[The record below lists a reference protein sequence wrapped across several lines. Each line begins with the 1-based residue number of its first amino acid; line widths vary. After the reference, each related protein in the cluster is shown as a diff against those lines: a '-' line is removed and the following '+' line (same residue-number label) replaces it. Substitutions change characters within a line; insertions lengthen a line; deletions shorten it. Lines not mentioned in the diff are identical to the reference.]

1 VHETSFPQNISDVA
15 FQKSRKCERKRKT
28 YDNFQDKKLYLCARF
43 GRPDMS
49 SIPSIEKRH
58 SAPILLISIGIV
70 TVGLLLFVMNLCFGS
85 VSIPMKEIWAA
96 VFGGESST
104 YRAIVLDYRL
114 PQAITALLA
123 GIGLSVSGL
132 LMQTL
137 FCNPLADP
145 SLLGIS
151 SGSSLGVALVIL
163 LGTAT
168 GLSVNT
174 LALWSTF
181 GVTLAAFLGAFAVL
195 LLILALSSRLR
206 SMVSLV
212 LVGIMIAYIAGSV
225 TDILKFFSQKEG
237 LHSFVIWGMGSFSN
251 VSKAQ
256 LPFFAI
262 AVIAG
267 AVGSFLLFKTLNL
280 LLLGE
285 RYAENLGVNIKR
297 SSMLIILASGF
308 LTALITAF
316 CGPIAFL
323 GLAVPH
329 IARFLFKSSDHKLL
343 IPATAFIG
351 MDLALFC
358 NLIARLPSFE
368 GNLPINSVTA
378 LIGAPIVLW
387 VIFHRQRFSQAQ

>member
-1 VHETSFPQNISDVA
+1 MTQNPAIERRET
-15 FQKSRKCERKRKT
+15 
-28 YDNFQDKKLYLCARF
+28 
-43 GRPDMS
+43 
-49 SIPSIEKRH
+49 
-58 SAPILLISIGIV
+58 APILLISIGIV
-70 TVGLLLFVMNLCFGS
+70 VIGVLLFLMNLRYGS
-85 VSIPMKEIWAA
+85 VSIPMRDFFAA
-96 VFGGESST
+96 LRGDEGAN
-104 YRAIVLDYRL
+104 YRTIILDYRL

-137 FCNPLADP
+137 FRNPLADP

-151 SGSSLGVALVIL
+151 SGASLGVAMVVL

-168 GLSVNT
+168 GLSFST
-174 LALWSTF
+174 LSLWSTF
-181 GVTLAAFLGAFAVL
+181 GVTVAAFVGAFAVL

-237 LHSFVIWGMGSFSN
+237 IRSFVIWGMGSFSN
-251 VSKAQ
+251 VSKTQ

-262 AVIAG
+262 AVVAG
-267 AVGSFLLFKTLNL
+267 TIGSFLLFKTLNL

-285 RYAENLGVNIKR
+285 RYAENLGVNIRR
-297 SSMLIILASGF
+297 SSMLIILASCF

-343 IPATAFIG
+343 IPATAFLG

-387 VIFHRQRFSQAQ
+387 VIFHRQKVLR

>member
-1 VHETSFPQNISDVA
+1 MTPTNPDI
-15 FQKSRKCERKRKT
+15 ER
-28 YDNFQDKKLYLCARF
+28 
-43 GRPDMS
+43 
-49 SIPSIEKRH
+49 RH
-58 SAPILLISIGIV
+58 TAPILLISIGIIA
-70 TVGLLLFVMNLCFGS
+70 VGLLLFVMNLCFGS

-96 VFGGESST
+96 VFGGEGST

-137 FCNPLADP
+137 FRNPLADP

-151 SGSSLGVALVIL
+151 SGSSLGVALVVL
-163 LGTAT
+163 LGSAT
-168 GLSVNT
+168 GLSVST
-174 LALWSTF
+174 LSLWSTF
-181 GVTLAAFLGAFAVL
+181 GVTVAAFVGAFAVL

-267 AVGSFLLFKTLNL
+267 AVASFLLFKTLNL

-285 RYAENLGVNIKR
+285 RYAENLGVNIRR

-343 IPATAFIG
+343 IPATAFLG

-387 VIFHRQRFSQAQ
+387 VIFHRQRFSQTQ

>member
-1 VHETSFPQNISDVA
+1 MTNPNI
-15 FQKSRKCERKRKT
+15 ERQT
-28 YDNFQDKKLYLCARF
+28 
-43 GRPDMS
+43 
-49 SIPSIEKRH
+49 
-58 SAPILLISIGIV
+58 APILLISIGIFA
-70 TVGLLLFVMNLCFGS
+70 VGLLLFVMNLCFGS
-85 VSIPMKEIWAA
+85 VSIPMNEIWAA
-96 VFGGESST
+96 VFGGDTST
-104 YRAIVLDYRL
+104 YRTIILDYRL

-137 FCNPLADP
+137 FRNPLADP

-151 SGSSLGVALVIL
+151 SGSSLGVALVVL

-168 GLSVNT
+168 GLSVST

-181 GVTLAAFLGAFAVL
+181 GVTVAAFLGAFAVL

-212 LVGIMIAYIAGSV
+212 LVGIMIAYIASSV

-237 LHSFVIWGMGSFSN
+237 LHSFVIWGLGSFSN

-256 LPFFAI
+256 LPFFA
-262 AVIAG
+262 ATVIIGVVA
-267 AVGSFLLFKTLNL
+267 SFLLFKTLNL

-297 SSMLIILASGF
+297 SSMLIILVSGF
-308 LTALITAF
+308 MTAIITAF

-329 IARFLFKSSDHKLL
+329 IARFLFRSSDHRLL
-343 IPATAFIG
+343 IPATAFLG

-387 VIFHRQRFSQAQ
+387 VIFHRQRFSQN

>member
-1 VHETSFPQNISDVA
+1 MVPASPDI
-15 FQKSRKCERKRKT
+15 ER
-28 YDNFQDKKLYLCARF
+28 
-43 GRPDMS
+43 
-49 SIPSIEKRH
+49 RH
-58 SAPILLISIGIV
+58 KAPILLISIGIV
-70 TVGLLLFVMNLCFGS
+70 VVGLLLFVMNLCFGS

-96 VFGGESST
+96 VFGGDDAT

-137 FCNPLADP
+137 FRNPLADP

-151 SGSSLGVALVIL
+151 SGSSLGVALVVL

-168 GLSVNT
+168 GLSVST
-174 LALWSTF
+174 LSLWSTF
-181 GVTLAAFLGAFAVL
+181 GVTVAAFVGAFAVL

-212 LVGIMIAYIAGSV
+212 LVGIMIAYIAGSI

-262 AVIAG
+262 AVMAG
-267 AVGSFLLFKTLNL
+267 TVGSFLLFKTLNL

-285 RYAENLGVNIKR
+285 RYAENLGVNIRR

-387 VIFHRQRFSQAQ
+387 VIFHRQRFSQTQ

>member
-1 VHETSFPQNISDVA
+1 MTPTNP
-15 FQKSRKCERKRKT
+15 K
-28 YDNFQDKKLYLCARF
+28 
-43 GRPDMS
+43 
-49 SIPSIEKRH
+49 IEIRH
-58 SAPILLISIGIV
+58 TAPILLISIGIV
-70 TVGLLLFVMNLCFGS
+70 AVGLLLFVMNLCFGS
-85 VSIPMKEIWAA
+85 VSISMKEIWAT
-96 VFGGESST
+96 VFSGESST
-104 YRAIVLDYRL
+104 FRAIVLDYRL

-137 FCNPLADP
+137 FRNPLADP

-174 LALWSTF
+174 LSLWSTF
-181 GVTLAAFLGAFAVL
+181 GVTVAAFLGAFAVL

-251 VSKAQ
+251 VSKTQ
-256 LPFFAI
+256 LPFFAV
-262 AVIAG
+262 AVVIG
-267 AVGSFLLFKTLNL
+267 AVASFLLFKTLNL

-285 RYAENLGVNIKR
+285 RYAENLGVNIRR

-387 VIFHRQRFSQAQ
+387 VIFHRQRYSQSQ

>member
-1 VHETSFPQNISDVA
+1 MTTEHITR
-15 FQKSRKCERKRKT
+15 QK
-28 YDNFQDKKLYLCARF
+28 
-43 GRPDMS
+43 
-49 SIPSIEKRH
+49 
-58 SAPILLISIGIV
+58 APIMLISTVILAIGV
-70 TVGLLLFVMNLCFGS
+70 VLFVLNLMLGS
-85 VSIPMKEIWAA
+85 VSIPFDEFTKA
-96 VFGGESST
+96 VFKGEEST
-104 YRAIVLDYRL
+104 FRTIILDYRL
-114 PQAITALLA
+114 PQSITALLA

-137 FCNPLADP
+137 FRNPLADP

-151 SGSSLGVALVIL
+151 SGSSLGVALVVL
-163 LGTAT
+163 MGTAT
-168 GLSVNT
+168 GLSVST
-174 LALWSTF
+174 LALWFTF

-195 LLILALSSRLR
+195 LLILALSSKLR
-206 SMVSLV
+206 SMVSRV
-212 LVGIMIAYIAGSV
+212 LVGIMIAYIASSV

-237 LHSFVIWGMGSFSN
+237 LHSFVIWGLGSFSN

-256 LPFFAI
+256 LPFFA
-262 AVIAG
+262 ATVIMGVVG
-267 AVGSFLLFKTLNL
+267 AFLLFKTLNL

-285 RYAENLGVNIKR
+285 RYAENLGVNIRR
-297 SSMLIILASGF
+297 SSMLIILVSGF

-329 IARFLFKSSDHKLL
+329 IARFLFRSSDHKLL
-343 IPATAFIG
+343 IPATAFLG

-387 VIFHRQRFSQAQ
+387 VIFHRQRFSQGQ

>member
-1 VHETSFPQNISDVA
+1 MASD
-15 FQKSRKCERKRKT
+15 SDNTLCRKT
-28 YDNFQDKKLYLCARF
+28 
-43 GRPDMS
+43 P
-49 SIPSIEKRH
+49 
-58 SAPILLISIGIV
+58 PIALISITIVVFGIV
-70 TVGLLLFVMNLCFGS
+70 LFVLNLRYGS
-85 VSIPMKEIWAA
+85 VSIPWNEFWDALFRDNTA
-96 VFGGESST
+96 T

-137 FCNPLADP
+137 FRNPLADP

-151 SGSSLGVALVIL
+151 SGASLGVAFVVL

-168 GLSVNT
+168 GLSVST
-174 LALWSTF
+174 LSLWSTF
-181 GVTLAAFLGAFAVL
+181 GVTIAAFLGAFAVL

-262 AVIAG
+262 AVVAG
-267 AVGSFLLFKTLNL
+267 TIGSFLLFKTLTSCCW
-280 LLLGE
+280 
-285 RYAENLGVNIKR
+285 V
-297 SSMLIILASGF
+297 
-308 LTALITAF
+308 
-316 CGPIAFL
+316 
-323 GLAVPH
+323 
-329 IARFLFKSSDHKLL
+329 
-343 IPATAFIG
+343 
-351 MDLALFC
+351 
-358 NLIARLPSFE
+358 
-368 GNLPINSVTA
+368 SVMPRTSA
-378 LIGAPIVLW
+378 
-387 VIFHRQRFSQAQ
+387 

>member
-1 VHETSFPQNISDVA
+1 MTPTSPNIEL
-15 FQKSRKCERKRKT
+15 RRT
-28 YDNFQDKKLYLCARF
+28 
-43 GRPDMS
+43 
-49 SIPSIEKRH
+49 
-58 SAPILLISIGIV
+58 APILLISIGIV
-70 TVGLLLFVMNLCFGS
+70 AVGLLLFVMNLCFGS

-96 VFGGESST
+96 VIDGEGST

-137 FCNPLADP
+137 FRNPLADP

-151 SGSSLGVALVIL
+151 SGSSLGVALVVL

-168 GLSVNT
+168 GLSVST
-174 LALWSTF
+174 LSLWSTF
-181 GVTLAAFLGAFAVL
+181 GVTVAAFVGAFAVL

-206 SMVSLV
+206 SIVSLV
-212 LVGIMIAYIAGSV
+212 LVGIMIAYIAGSI

-267 AVGSFLLFKTLNL
+267 TVASFLQFKTLNL

-387 VIFHRQRFSQAQ
+387 VIFHRQHYSQTQ

>member
-1 VHETSFPQNISDVA
+1 MWKKTTIQHE
-15 FQKSRKCERKRKT
+15 KGKRPIFATVFK
-28 YDNFQDKKLYLCARF
+28 
-43 GRPDMS
+43 MS
-49 SIPSIEKRH
+49 SMTPANTDITPRSK
-58 SAPILLISIGIV
+58 APILLISIGIV
-70 TVGLLLFVMNLCFGS
+70 AVGLLLFVMNLCFGS

-96 VFGGESST
+96 VFGGDDAT

-123 GIGLSVSGL
+123 GIGLSVAGL

-137 FCNPLADP
+137 FRNPLADP

-151 SGSSLGVALVIL
+151 SGASLGVALVVLVAGSFGGIAVS
-163 LGTAT
+163 T
-168 GLSVNT
+168 LS
-174 LALWSTF
+174 LWSTF
-181 GVTLAAFLGAFAVL
+181 GVTVAAFVGAFLVL

-262 AVIAG
+262 AVAAG
-267 AVGSFLLFKTLNL
+267 TIGSFLLFKTLNL

-387 VIFHRQRFSQAQ
+387 VIFHRQKVLK

>member
-1 VHETSFPQNISDVA
+1 MTPTNPE
-15 FQKSRKCERKRKT
+15 
-28 YDNFQDKKLYLCARF
+28 
-43 GRPDMS
+43 
-49 SIPSIEKRH
+49 IEHRQT
-58 SAPILLISIGIV
+58 APILLISIGIV
-70 TVGLLLFVMNLCFGS
+70 AVGLLLFVMNLCFGS
-85 VSIPMKEIWAA
+85 VPIPMKEIWTA
-96 VFGGESST
+96 VFGGAGST

-137 FCNPLADP
+137 FRNPLADP

-174 LALWSTF
+174 LSLWSTF
-181 GVTLAAFLGAFAVL
+181 GVTVAAFVGAFAVL
-195 LLILALSSRLR
+195 VLILALSSRLR

-262 AVIAG
+262 AVVGG
-267 AVGSFLLFKTLNL
+267 AVASFLLFKTLNL

-285 RYAENLGVNIKR
+285 RYAENLGVNIRR

-387 VIFHRQRFSQAQ
+387 VIFHWQKVLR

>member
-1 VHETSFPQNISDVA
+1 MTSANPDI
-15 FQKSRKCERKRKT
+15 ER
-28 YDNFQDKKLYLCARF
+28 
-43 GRPDMS
+43 
-49 SIPSIEKRH
+49 RH
-58 SAPILLISIGIV
+58 KAPILLISIGIIAI
-70 TVGLLLFVMNLCFGS
+70 GLLLFVMNLCFGS
-85 VSIPMKEIWAA
+85 VSIPMKEIWVA

-137 FCNPLADP
+137 FRNPLADP

-151 SGSSLGVALVIL
+151 SGSSLGVALVVL

-168 GLSVNT
+168 GFSVSTLS
-174 LALWSTF
+174 LWSTF
-181 GVTLAAFLGAFAVL
+181 GVTVAAFVGAFAVL

-262 AVIAG
+262 AVMAG
-267 AVGSFLLFKTLNL
+267 TIGSFLLFKTLNL

-387 VIFHRQRFSQAQ
+387 VIFHRQKVLR

>member
-1 VHETSFPQNISDVA
+1 MENQQVIYRSKPPIALISFAIV
-15 FQKSRKCERKRKT
+15 
-28 YDNFQDKKLYLCARF
+28 
-43 GRPDMS
+43 
-49 SIPSIEKRH
+49 
-58 SAPILLISIGIV
+58 SIGIV
-70 TVGLLLFVMNLCFGS
+70 LFALNLMIGS
-85 VSIPMKEIWAA
+85 VAIPFEEFKKAIFTSDE
-96 VFGGESST
+96 ST
-104 YRAIVLDYRL
+104 YSAIIFDYRL
-114 PQAITALLA
+114 PQAVTALLA

-137 FCNPLADP
+137 FRNPLADP

-151 SGSSLGVALVIL
+151 SGSSLGVALVVL

-168 GLSVNT
+168 GLSFST
-174 LALWSTF
+174 LTLWSTF
-181 GVTLAAFLGAFAVL
+181 GITLAAFLGAFAVL
-195 LLILALSSRLR
+195 LLILALSTRLR

-237 LHSFVIWGMGSFSN
+237 LHSFIIWGLGSFSN
-251 VSKAQ
+251 VGKVQ

-262 AVIAG
+262 AVVIGTVG
-267 AVGSFLLFKTLNL
+267 AFLLFKTLNL

-297 SSMLIILASGF
+297 SSMLIILVSGF

-329 IARFLFKSSDHKLL
+329 IARFLFRSSDHKLL

-378 LIGAPIVLW
+378 LVGAPIVLW
-387 VIFHRQRFSQAQ
+387 VIFHRQRVLK

>member
-1 VHETSFPQNISDVA
+1 MTDETQHIT
-15 FQKSRKCERKRKT
+15 C
-28 YDNFQDKKLYLCARF
+28 Y
-43 GRPDMS
+43 RP
-49 SIPSIEKRH
+49 
-58 SAPILLISIGIV
+58 PIFLITLGILV
-70 TVGLLLFVMNLCFGS
+70 LGVFLFALNLRYGS
-85 VSIPMKEIWAA
+85 VQIPWHEFW
-96 VFGGESST
+96 VTLFGGDAST
-104 YRAIVLDYRL
+104 YRTIIVEYRL

-137 FCNPLADP
+137 FRNPLADP

-151 SGSSLGVALVIL
+151 SGSSLGVALVVL
-163 LGTAT
+163 LAGSF
-168 GLSVNT
+168 GGISVNA
-174 LALWSTF
+174 LGLWSTF

-195 LLILALSSRLR
+195 LLILALSSRLK

-237 LHSFVIWGMGSFSN
+237 LHSFVIWGLGSFSN
-251 VSKAQ
+251 VSMAQ
-256 LPFFAI
+256 MPFLAI
-262 AVIAG
+262 AVGTATIA
-267 AVGSFLLFKTLNL
+267 SFLLFKTLNL

-285 RYAENLGVNIKR
+285 RYAENLGVNIRR
-297 SSMLIILASGF
+297 SSMLIILVSGF
-308 LTALITAF
+308 LTAIITAF

-329 IARFLFKSSDHKLL
+329 IARFLFRSSDHKLL
-343 IPATAFIG
+343 IPATAFLG

-387 VIFHRQRFSQAQ
+387 VIFHRQRFTQTM

>member
-1 VHETSFPQNISDVA
+1 MSAENQNITLR
-15 FQKSRKCERKRKT
+15 QKS
-28 YDNFQDKKLYLCARF
+28 
-43 GRPDMS
+43 
-49 SIPSIEKRH
+49 
-58 SAPILLISIGIV
+58 PILLISILIFAVGIV
-70 TVGLLLFVMNLCFGS
+70 LFAMNLCFGS

-96 VFGGESST
+96 VFGGEGST
-104 YRAIVLDYRL
+104 YRTIVMDYRL

-137 FCNPLADP
+137 FRNPLADP

-151 SGSSLGVALVIL
+151 SGSSLGVALVVL

-168 GLSVNT
+168 GLSVST
-174 LALWSTF
+174 LTLWSTF
-181 GVTLAAFLGAFAVL
+181 GITVAAFVGAFAVL

-212 LVGIMIAYIAGSV
+212 LVGIMIAYIAGSI

-262 AVIAG
+262 AVVAG
-267 AVGSFLLFKTLNL
+267 AIGSFLLFKTLNL

-387 VIFHRQRFSQAQ
+387 VIFHRQKVMR

>member
-1 VHETSFPQNISDVA
+1 MTPAN
-15 FQKSRKCERKRKT
+15 
-28 YDNFQDKKLYLCARF
+28 
-43 GRPDMS
+43 PD
-49 SIPSIEKRH
+49 IELRRT
-58 SAPILLISIGIV
+58 APILLISIGIV
-70 TVGLLLFVMNLCFGS
+70 AVGLLLFVMNLCFGS

-96 VFGGESST
+96 VFDGEGST

-137 FCNPLADP
+137 FRNPLADP

-151 SGSSLGVALVIL
+151 SGSSLGVALVVL

-168 GLSVNT
+168 GLSVST
-174 LALWSTF
+174 LSLWSTF
-181 GVTLAAFLGAFAVL
+181 GVTVAAFVGAFAVL

-262 AVIAG
+262 AVVAG
-267 AVGSFLLFKTLNL
+267 TIGSFLLFKTLNL

-316 CGPIAFL
+316 CGPFAFL

-387 VIFHRQRFSQAQ
+387 VIFHRQRFSQSQ

>member
-1 VHETSFPQNISDVA
+1 MTSANPDI
-15 FQKSRKCERKRKT
+15 ER
-28 YDNFQDKKLYLCARF
+28 
-43 GRPDMS
+43 
-49 SIPSIEKRH
+49 RH
-58 SAPILLISIGIV
+58 KAPILLISLGIIAI
-70 TVGLLLFVMNLCFGS
+70 GLLLFVMNLCFGS

-96 VFGGESST
+96 VFGGDDAT
-104 YRAIVLDYRL
+104 YRTIVLDYRL
-114 PQAITALLA
+114 PQTITALLA

-137 FCNPLADP
+137 FRNPLADP

-151 SGSSLGVALVIL
+151 SGSSLGVALVVL

-168 GLSVNT
+168 GFSVSTLS
-174 LALWSTF
+174 LWSTF
-181 GVTLAAFLGAFAVL
+181 GVTVAAFVGAFAVL

-262 AVIAG
+262 AVMAG
-267 AVGSFLLFKTLNL
+267 TIGSFLLFKTLNL

-329 IARFLFKSSDHKLL
+329 IARFLFRSSDHKLL
-343 IPATAFIG
+343 IPATAFLG

-358 NLIARLPSFE
+358 NLVARLPSFE

-387 VIFHRQRFSQAQ
+387 VIFHRQKVLR

>member
-1 VHETSFPQNISDVA
+1 MTHSNPSTDSR
-15 FQKSRKCERKRKT
+15 QK
-28 YDNFQDKKLYLCARF
+28 
-43 GRPDMS
+43 
-49 SIPSIEKRH
+49 H
-58 SAPILLISIGIV
+58 VWPITIGIFILGV
-70 TVGLLLFVMNLCFGS
+70 ILFLMNLRYGS
-85 VSIPMKEIWAA
+85 VAIPMRDFREA
-96 VFGGESST
+96 VFHGESST
-104 YRAIVLDYRL
+104 YRAIILDYRL

-123 GIGLSVSGL
+123 GIGLSVSDL

-137 FCNPLADP
+137 FRNPLADP

-174 LALWSTF
+174 LSLWSTF
-181 GVTLAAFLGAFAVL
+181 GVTVAAFVGAFAVL
-195 LLILALSSRLR
+195 LLILALSSRLK

-251 VSKAQ
+251 VSKVQ
-256 LPFFAI
+256 LPFFAF
-262 AVIAG
+262 AVLVGSI
-267 AVGSFLLFKTLNL
+267 GSFLLFKTLNL

-329 IARFLFKSSDHKLL
+329 IARFLFRSSDHKLL
-343 IPATAFIG
+343 IPATAFLG

-387 VIFHRQRFSQAQ
+387 VIFHRQRFSQTQ

>member
-1 VHETSFPQNISDVA
+1 MSTPS
-15 FQKSRKCERKRKT
+15 
-28 YDNFQDKKLYLCARF
+28 
-43 GRPDMS
+43 PD
-49 SIPSIEKRH
+49 IEHRH
-58 SAPILLISIGIV
+58 TTPILLISIGIV
-70 TVGLLLFVMNLCFGS
+70 AVGLLLFVMNLCFGS

-96 VFGGESST
+96 VFGGEEFT

-137 FCNPLADP
+137 FRNPLADP

-151 SGSSLGVALVIL
+151 SGSSLGVALVVL
-163 LGTAT
+163 LGTASGFSVST
-168 GLSVNT
+168 LS
-174 LALWSTF
+174 LWSTF
-181 GVTLAAFLGAFAVL
+181 GVTVAAFVGAFAVL

-262 AVIAG
+262 AVLIG
-267 AVGSFLLFKTLNL
+267 SIGSFLLFKTLNL

-387 VIFHRQRFSQAQ
+387 VIFHRQKVLK

>member
-1 VHETSFPQNISDVA
+1 MKPASTDI
-15 FQKSRKCERKRKT
+15 ER
-28 YDNFQDKKLYLCARF
+28 
-43 GRPDMS
+43 
-49 SIPSIEKRH
+49 RH
-58 SAPILLISIGIV
+58 TAPILLISIGIV
-70 TVGLLLFVMNLCFGS
+70 AVGLLLFVMNLCFGS

-96 VFGGESST
+96 VFDGESST
-104 YRAIVLDYRL
+104 YRAIVMDYRL
-114 PQAITALLA
+114 PQAVTALLA

-137 FCNPLADP
+137 FRNPLADP

-174 LALWSTF
+174 LSLWSTF
-181 GVTLAAFLGAFAVL
+181 GVTVAAFLGAFGVL

-262 AVIAG
+262 AVVAGTIA
-267 AVGSFLLFKTLNL
+267 SFLLFKTLNL

-285 RYAENLGVNIKR
+285 RYAENLGVNIRR

-343 IPATAFIG
+343 IPATAFLG

-387 VIFHRQRFSQAQ
+387 VIFHRQKVLK

>member
-1 VHETSFPQNISDVA
+1 MTPTSPNIVPRS
-15 FQKSRKCERKRKT
+15 K
-28 YDNFQDKKLYLCARF
+28 
-43 GRPDMS
+43 
-49 SIPSIEKRH
+49 
-58 SAPILLISIGIV
+58 APIALISIAIV
-70 TVGLLLFVMNLCFGS
+70 AVGALLFVLNLRFGS
-85 VSIPMKEIWAA
+85 VPIPWSEFWDALK
-96 VFGGESST
+96 GGDTST
-104 YRAIVLDYRL
+104 YRAIILDYRL

-137 FCNPLADP
+137 FRNPLADP

-151 SGSSLGVALVIL
+151 SGASLGVALVVLVAGSFGGIAVS
-163 LGTAT
+163 TM
-168 GLSVNT
+168 S
-174 LALWSTF
+174 LWSTF
-181 GVTLAAFLGAFAVL
+181 GVALAAFAGAFLVL

-256 LPFFAI
+256 LPFFAV
-262 AVIAG
+262 AVAVG
-267 AVGSFLLFKTLNL
+267 AVASFLLFKTLNL

-285 RYAENLGVNIKR
+285 RYAENLGVNIRR
-297 SSMLIILASGF
+297 SSMLIILVSGF

-343 IPATAFIG
+343 IPATAFLG

-387 VIFHRQRFSQAQ
+387 VIFHRQRYSQTQ

>member
-1 VHETSFPQNISDVA
+1 MTHSNPSTDSR
-15 FQKSRKCERKRKT
+15 QK
-28 YDNFQDKKLYLCARF
+28 
-43 GRPDMS
+43 
-49 SIPSIEKRH
+49 H
-58 SAPILLISIGIV
+58 VWPITIGIFILGV
-70 TVGLLLFVMNLCFGS
+70 ILFLMNLRYGS
-85 VSIPMKEIWAA
+85 VAIPMRDFREA
-96 VFGGESST
+96 VFHGESST
-104 YRAIVLDYRL
+104 YRAIILDYRL

-137 FCNPLADP
+137 FRNPLADP

-174 LALWSTF
+174 LSLWSTF
-181 GVTLAAFLGAFAVL
+181 GVTVAAFVGAFAVL
-195 LLILALSSRLR
+195 LLILALSSRLK

-251 VSKAQ
+251 VSKVQ
-256 LPFFAI
+256 LPFFAF
-262 AVIAG
+262 AVLVGSI
-267 AVGSFLLFKTLNL
+267 GSFLLFKTLNL

-329 IARFLFKSSDHKLL
+329 IARFLFRSSDHKLL
-343 IPATAFIG
+343 IPATAFLG

-387 VIFHRQRFSQAQ
+387 VIFHRQRFSQTQ

>member
-1 VHETSFPQNISDVA
+1 MGVPYEIRRMENQQVIYRSKPPIALISFAIV
-15 FQKSRKCERKRKT
+15 
-28 YDNFQDKKLYLCARF
+28 
-43 GRPDMS
+43 
-49 SIPSIEKRH
+49 
-58 SAPILLISIGIV
+58 SIGIV
-70 TVGLLLFVMNLCFGS
+70 LFALNLMIGS
-85 VSIPMKEIWAA
+85 VSIPFEEFKKAIFTSDE
-96 VFGGESST
+96 ST
-104 YRAIVLDYRL
+104 YSAIILDYRL
-114 PQAITALLA
+114 PQAVTALLA

-137 FCNPLADP
+137 FRNPLADP

-151 SGSSLGVALVIL
+151 SGSSLGVALVVL

-168 GLSVNT
+168 GLSFST
-174 LALWSTF
+174 PTLWSTF
-181 GVTLAAFLGAFAVL
+181 GITLAAFLGAFAVL
-195 LLILALSSRLR
+195 LLILALSARLR

-237 LHSFVIWGMGSFSN
+237 LHSFIIWGLGSFSN
-251 VSKAQ
+251 VGKEQ

-262 AVIAG
+262 AVVIGTVG
-267 AVGSFLLFKTLNL
+267 AFLLFKTLNL

-297 SSMLIILASGF
+297 SSMLIILVSGF

-329 IARFLFKSSDHKLL
+329 IARFLFRSSDHKLL

-378 LIGAPIVLW
+378 LVGAPIVLW
-387 VIFHRQRFSQAQ
+387 VIFHRQRVLK

>member
-1 VHETSFPQNISDVA
+1 
-15 FQKSRKCERKRKT
+15 
-28 YDNFQDKKLYLCARF
+28 
-43 GRPDMS
+43 
-49 SIPSIEKRH
+49 
-58 SAPILLISIGIV
+58 
-70 TVGLLLFVMNLCFGS
+70 LLFVMNLCFGS

-96 VFGGESST
+96 VFGGEGST
-104 YRAIVLDYRL
+104 YRAIILDYRL

-137 FCNPLADP
+137 FRNPLADP

-174 LALWSTF
+174 LSLWSTF
-181 GVTLAAFLGAFAVL
+181 GVTVAAFLGAFAVL

-237 LHSFVIWGMGSFSN
+237 LHSFVIWGLGSFSN

-262 AVIAG
+262 AVVGGTIA
-267 AVGSFLLFKTLNL
+267 SFLLFKTLNL

-285 RYAENLGVNIKR
+285 RYAENLGVNIRR

-387 VIFHRQRFSQAQ
+387 VIFHRQRFSQTQ

>member
-1 VHETSFPQNISDVA
+1 MTPTSPDI
-15 FQKSRKCERKRKT
+15 ER
-28 YDNFQDKKLYLCARF
+28 
-43 GRPDMS
+43 
-49 SIPSIEKRH
+49 RH
-58 SAPILLISIGIV
+58 TAPILLISLGIV
-70 TVGLLLFVMNLCFGS
+70 AVGLLLFVMNLCFGS
-85 VSIPMKEIWAA
+85 VPIPMKDIWAA
-96 VFGGESST
+96 IFGGDDAT
-104 YRAIVLDYRL
+104 YRAIILDYRL

-137 FCNPLADP
+137 FRNPLADP

-151 SGSSLGVALVIL
+151 SGSSLGVASVVL

-174 LALWSTF
+174 LSLWSTF
-181 GVTLAAFLGAFAVL
+181 GVTVAAFVGAFAVL

-262 AVIAG
+262 AV
-267 AVGSFLLFKTLNL
+267 AVGSIGSFLLFKTLNL

-285 RYAENLGVNIKR
+285 RYAENLGVNIRR

-329 IARFLFKSSDHKLL
+329 IARFFFRSSDHKLL
-343 IPATAFIG
+343 IPATAFLG

-387 VIFHRQRFSQAQ
+387 VIFHRQRFSQN

>member
-1 VHETSFPQNISDVA
+1 MTP
-15 FQKSRKCERKRKT
+15 T
-28 YDNFQDKKLYLCARF
+28 
-43 GRPDMS
+43 RPD
-49 SIPSIEKRH
+49 IERRH
-58 SAPILLISIGIV
+58 TAPILLISLGIV
-70 TVGLLLFVMNLCFGS
+70 AVGLLLFVMNLCFGS

-96 VFGGESST
+96 IFGGDDAT
-104 YRAIVLDYRL
+104 YRTIVLDYRL

-137 FCNPLADP
+137 FRNPLADP

-151 SGSSLGVALVIL
+151 SGSSLGVALVVL

-168 GLSVNT
+168 GLSVST
-174 LALWSTF
+174 LSLWSTF
-181 GVTLAAFLGAFAVL
+181 GVTVAAFIGAFAVL
-195 LLILALSSRLR
+195 LLILALSSRLK

-262 AVIAG
+262 TVVVG
-267 AVGSFLLFKTLNL
+267 AVGAFLLFKTLNL

-285 RYAENLGVNIKR
+285 RYAENLGINIKR

-387 VIFHRQRFSQAQ
+387 VIFHRQKVLK

>member
-1 VHETSFPQNISDVA
+1 MTNFSNHTKRYYKIPYLCNRISKSMPQN
-15 FQKSRKCERKRKT
+15 
-28 YDNFQDKKLYLCARF
+28 
-43 GRPDMS
+43 
-49 SIPSIEKRH
+49 PSIVPRQT
-58 SAPILLISIGIV
+58 APILLISIGIV
-70 TVGLLLFVMNLCFGS
+70 AVGLLLFVMNLCFGS

-96 VFGGESST
+96 VFGGEGST
-104 YRAIVLDYRL
+104 YRAIILDYRL

-137 FCNPLADP
+137 FRNPLADP

-174 LALWSTF
+174 LSLWSTF
-181 GVTLAAFLGAFAVL
+181 GVTVAAFLGAFAVL

-237 LHSFVIWGMGSFSN
+237 LHSFVIWGLGSFSN

-262 AVIAG
+262 AIVGGTIA
-267 AVGSFLLFKTLNL
+267 SFLLFKTLNL

-285 RYAENLGVNIKR
+285 RYAENLGVNIRR

-387 VIFHRQRFSQAQ
+387 VIFHRQRFSQTQ

>member
-1 VHETSFPQNISDVA
+1 MKPASTDI
-15 FQKSRKCERKRKT
+15 ER
-28 YDNFQDKKLYLCARF
+28 
-43 GRPDMS
+43 
-49 SIPSIEKRH
+49 RH
-58 SAPILLISIGIV
+58 TAPILLISIGIV
-70 TVGLLLFVMNLCFGS
+70 AVGLLLFVMNLCFGS

-96 VFGGESST
+96 VFGGEEST

-137 FCNPLADP
+137 FRNPLADP

-174 LALWSTF
+174 LSLWSTF
-181 GVTLAAFLGAFAVL
+181 GVTVAAFLGAFGVL

-256 LPFFAI
+256 LPFFAV
-262 AVIAG
+262 AVLVGSI
-267 AVGSFLLFKTLNL
+267 GSFLLFKTLNL

-285 RYAENLGVNIKR
+285 RYAENLGVNIRR

-343 IPATAFIG
+343 IPATAFLG

-387 VIFHRQRFSQAQ
+387 VIFHRQKVLK